1 MFSLFI
7 DTTQQY
13 CLLAILKNKVVVKSS
28 KIPTH
33 NNLTDVVVEHIK
45 KLLAAVKIKYN
56 QIENIYVVIGP
67 GSFTGVRVSTT
78 VTKGMVLANKSRIYA
93 IDSLTMQLP
102 KLHGISILD
111 ARGDNFYVSI
121 YKNKKMILKPKMV
134 NKLQLKKLTTNYKA
148 LPIYSLYENISIFDH
163 LATHLPYFK
172 LITDIKKLTPL
183 YIKKPL

>member
-13 CLLAILKNKVVVKSS
+13 CLLAILKDKTIVKSF

-45 KLLAAVKIKYN
+45 KLLTTAKNKYN

-78 VTKGMVLANKSRIYA
+78 VTKGMVLANKSRVYA

-102 KLHGISILD
+102 ELHGISILD
-111 ARGDNFYVSI
+111 ARGDNFYVSV
-121 YKNKKMILKPKMV
+121 YKNKKIILKPKMV
-134 NKLQLKKLTTNYKA
+134 NKLQLHKITTKYKGM
-148 LPIYSLYENISIFDH
+148 PIYSFYENISIFDH
-163 LATHLPYFK
+163 LLNHLACFK
-172 LITDIKKLTPL
+172 LVKDINKLIPL